1 MSPMPRKPN
10 TACAHRGTWK
20 VLDIPGPW
28 RTNSRARLYAFVFF
42 PERPMTAFSRPSLP
56 PLMTM
61 FAQKELESARPTR
74 FGQLSILSRLRRES
88 QRIAEPRLARI
99 RRRFCADPQTRGST
113 RYLSEISIFPK
124 EKSHSA

>member
-1 MSPMPRKPN
+1 MPPMPRKPS
-10 TACAHRGTWK
+10 TACFHRGTWK

-28 RTNSRARLYAFVFF
+28 RTNSRARLYAFIFF
-42 PERPMTAFSRPSLP
+42 PERPMTVFSCPDLP

-61 FAQKELESARPTR
+61 FAQKELESARPMR
-74 FGQLSILSRLRRES
+74 FGQLSLLSRLRRES
-88 QRIAEPRLARI
+88 QRIAEPRLARN
-99 RRRFCADPQTRGST
+99 RRRSCADPQTRRSA